1 MCGGGV
7 GALKAYKLSCPVC
20 FYTITVITRHGRFS
34 PKEPELELCPAC
46 NRHIVPIVEKQDYP
60 DSLDYNMFKKM

>member
-1 MCGGGV
+1 
-7 GALKAYKLSCPVC
+7 LKAYKLSCPVC

>member
-46 NRHIVPIVEKQDYP
+46 NRHIVPIVEKRDYP

>member
-46 NRHIVPIVEKQDYP
+46 NRMIVPLVEKRDYP
-60 DSLDYNMFKKM
+60 DSLDYNVFKKM